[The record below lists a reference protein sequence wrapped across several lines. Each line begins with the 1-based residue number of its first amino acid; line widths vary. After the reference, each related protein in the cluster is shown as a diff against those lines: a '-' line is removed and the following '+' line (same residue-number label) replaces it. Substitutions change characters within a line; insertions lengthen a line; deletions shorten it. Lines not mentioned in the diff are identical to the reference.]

1 MLYPRI
7 RGLLRSPIDANIGRL
22 ELGARMRIQNL
33 CAALAVASAFA
44 SPAWADDFCVN
55 LKTAVAAAKTDFTN
69 IPGPADDTIP
79 GWRDAELSLP
89 FATDCFVDTDKRNIS
104 YFCRWQ
110 KEQPAAV
117 AARYRFLVLQTDQ
130 CLTGFQ
136 KTTGDGVTTWHDA
149 VGTVTVDS
157 RKVMENTQLNAV
169 RLTVER

>member
-1 MLYPRI
+1 
-7 RGLLRSPIDANIGRL
+7 
-22 ELGARMRIQNL
+22 MRIQNF

-55 LKTAVAAAKTDFTN
+55 LKTALASVKTDFTS
-69 IPGPADDTIP
+69 IAGPPDDVIP
-79 GWRDAELSLP
+79 GWRDAELLLP

-104 YFCRWQ
+104 YFCSWQ

-117 AARYRFLVLQTDQ
+117 AARYRFLVRQTDQ

-136 KTTGDGVTTWHDA
+136 KTTGDGVTAWNNA

-157 RKVMENTQLNAV
+157 RKVMKNTQLDNV
-169 RLTVER
+169 RLTVRR